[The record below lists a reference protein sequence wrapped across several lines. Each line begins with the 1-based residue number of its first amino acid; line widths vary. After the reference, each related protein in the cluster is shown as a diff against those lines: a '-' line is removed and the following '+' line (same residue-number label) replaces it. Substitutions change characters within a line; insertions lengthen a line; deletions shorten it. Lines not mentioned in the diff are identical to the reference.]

1 MWLFE
6 TCILYQT
13 GYNIQAEIMR
23 YFTFIFCLFT
33 SISNQAFS
41 QLNLTIK
48 FNKNLDP
55 QKIQL
60 FYLDGE
66 VNKFIKPKFVNNT
79 ALINE
84 AIKSK
89 YARLIV
95 NYPDKLGRLLGLC
108 FLVTK
113 GISTLEFKE
122 VADSNINP
130 ISNYKVKNVY
140 NVDSS
145 SIYDAIN
152 NYTKNELKEFN
163 RFNAAIEHAST
174 DSLLKLR
181 SEAYEKLAFKQI
193 EYIELHSTDYFYFE
207 KFINEIVPS
216 LKSKYLAEMYEIFN
230 ANFPVHFKETY
241 EGKSVKK
248 LLEGNLYVKVGMNC
262 PKFKT
267 TDYLGNEINSEKLK
281 GKYFLLSFWA
291 TWCSPCVKEIPQ
303 LKNIRDSYDENK
315 LSIISVSHD
324 SDSTKFIDG
333 ITNYKMNWIHVFNS
347 SSMKYLFGQKPIP
360 SVYLIDNN
368 GKIIFSSW
376 EKSFSELDV
385 ILKNGL
391 SN

>member
-1 MWLFE
+1 MKYTTAIVFLF
-6 TCILYQT
+6 
-13 GYNIQAEIMR
+13 AS
-23 YFTFIFCLFT
+23 FC
-33 SISNQAFS
+33 NHAFS

-48 FNKNLDP
+48 LNKNLDP
-55 QKIQL
+55 QKVQL

-66 VNKFIKPKFVNNT
+66 VNKFLKPKFVDNT

-84 AIKSK
+84 VIKSK

-95 NYPDKLGRLLGLC
+95 NYTDKLGRPGLC

-113 GISTLEFKE
+113 GISAIEFKE
-122 VADSNINP
+122 VADSSINP
-130 ISNYKVKNVY
+130 INNYKAKNVF
-140 NVDSS
+140 NVNST
-145 SIYDAIN
+145 SIYAAIN
-152 NYTKNELKEFN
+152 KYTKNELKKFN
-163 RFNAAIEHAST
+163 SINAAIEHAST

-181 SEAYEKLAFKQI
+181 SEAYEMLAFKQI
-193 EYIELHSTDYFYFE
+193 EYIKLNANNYFYFE

-230 ANFPVHFKETY
+230 ASFPNNLKETY

-248 LLEGNLYVKVGMNC
+248 LLEGNLYVKIGMNC

-303 LKNIRDSYDENK
+303 LKNIRDSYDENN
-315 LSIISVSHD
+315 LSIISISHD
-324 SDSTKFIDG
+324 SDSTKFING
-333 ITNYKMNWIHVFNS
+333 ISNYEMNWVHVFNS
-347 SSMKYLFGQKPIP
+347 PAMQYLFGQKPIP

-368 GKIIFSSW
+368 GKIVFSSW
-376 EKSFSELDV
+376 EKQLNELDV
-385 ILKNGL
+385 ILKTGL
-391 SN
+391 NN